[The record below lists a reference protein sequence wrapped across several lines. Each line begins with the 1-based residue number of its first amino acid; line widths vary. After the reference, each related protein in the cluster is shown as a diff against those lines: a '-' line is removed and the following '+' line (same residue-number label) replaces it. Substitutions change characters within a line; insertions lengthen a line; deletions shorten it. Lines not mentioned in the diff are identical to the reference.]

1 MGREQGGEET
11 LPTLFLG
18 SFAALSR
25 ATWGGGFRDR
35 QLKEMCT
42 VDSLLTDTSIRR
54 TPL

>member
-42 VDSLLTDTSIRR
+42 SDSLLTDTSIRR